1 MAPAF
6 KISDAPQ
13 IDRKGLCETK
23 ENGGDLRSEQM
34 INTRV
39 CVCVCR
45 EGTAV
50 FNLIVT
56 PAD

>member
-6 KISDAPQ
+6 KISAAPQ

-39 CVCVCR
+39 CVCVSGRNGC
-45 EGTAV
+45 
-50 FNLIVT
+50 F
-56 PAD
+56 